1 MLQTMDRLKIII
13 LLGVLMLSSCESK
26 VYYKY
31 DYVRMSLSSK
41 HYSSRVFLSEEDIS
55 KCNYIELTGL
65 DSLHS
70 LNIFNHNI
78 WDCNNSDNNACMEG
92 GLVFKQDTSLCD
104 TLYINDDILVVEF
117 HDFQYNFNSGNVTRD
132 TVIRYKMSTGAIH
145 GIYSFDYETKLFLG
159 WDVYLGD
166 NIIKYTW
173 VVNESCIDA
182 EKFDEF
188 SIDHNLQ

>member
-1 MLQTMDRLKIII
+1 MDRLKIII
-13 LLGVLMLSSCESK
+13 LLGVLMLYSCESK

-55 KCNYIELTGL
+55 KCNYIEFTGL

-104 TLYINDDILVVEF
+104 TLYINDDVLVVEF

-132 TVIRYKMSTGAIH
+132 TVIRYKLSTGVIH

-166 NIIKYTW
+166 NIIKYIW
-173 VVNESCIDA
+173 IVNESCIDA

-188 SIDHNLQ
+188 NRDNDLE